1 MLKSAQTRVRGRLVG
16 YARVSTIE
24 QNLDMQVEALVRSG
38 VARRDVLVEKVSAS
52 NKKRPQL
59 DWALTQLR
67 QGDTL
72 VVWKLDRVARS
83 LVDMLNRLRIIE
95 DHGAGFK
102 SLTEEIDTNTPA
114 GKLMLHMLGAL
125 AQFERDLVVQRTK
138 AGVAAAQARGVKFG
152 QPKKMS
158 DDQIAQCRKWRK
170 EGKTIREVQALVKS
184 EYNIKVSPQTIL
196 VRTRGKR

>member
-1 MLKSAQTRVRGRLVG
+1 MLKSAQNRVRGRLVG

-52 NKKRPQL
+52 NKNRPQL
-59 DWALTQLR
+59 DWAIARLR
-67 QGDTL
+67 HGDTI
-72 VVWKLDRVARS
+72 VVWKLDRIARS
-83 LVDMLNRLRIIE
+83 LVDMLNRLRTIE
-95 DHGAGFK
+95 EVGAGFK

-152 QPKKMS
+152 QPMKLDK
-158 DDQIAQCRKWRK
+158 AQRARCKQWKK
-170 EGKTIREVQALVKS
+170 EGLTVRDIRDRVKS
-184 EYNIKVSPQTIL
+184 EFKVTLSQQT
-196 VRTRGKR
+196 VWKYVKR